1 MRVPPNNE
9 VRRRSLGL
17 RAWLIGAVVLIIV
30 VLASL
35 RGLAGFY
42 TNYLWFHEVGFSAT
56 WRGLI
61 AAKLVP
67 AFVFTL
73 FFFVLMLGNL
83 VIADRLA
90 PRTRAMGPEDEM
102 VERYRSYV
110 APYSGRVRIA
120 VSAFFAFIVGSG
132 VSGKWSEWLLFRN
145 HVAFNQRDP

>member
-1 MRVPPNNE
+1 MRVPPTTE
-9 VRRRSLGL
+9 PRRRTFGL
-17 RAWLIGAVVLIIV
+17 RAWLIGAVVLIV
-30 VLASL
+30 VLLASL

-67 AFVFTL
+67 TLVFTV
-73 FFFVLMLGNL
+73 FFFVLMLVNL

-90 PRTRAMGPEDEM
+90 PRTRAMGPEDEI

-110 APYSGRVRIA
+110 PPYAGRLRIA
-120 VSAFFAFIVGSG
+120 GSAFFGLI
-132 VSGKWSEWLLFRN
+132 
-145 HVAFNQRDP
+145 